1 MLPMAVTAL
10 GSILHKNHVIMSVT
24 HKNDR
29 GGQDYKSPEMMIT
42 DVAAECGFATS
53 GTKQYGVGIDSYK
66 YDEDL

>member
-29 GGQDYKSPEMMIT
+29 GGRIT
-42 DVAAECGFATS
+42 S
-53 GTKQYGVGIDSYK
+53 HPK
-66 YDEDL
+66 

>member
-1 MLPMAVTAL
+1 MAVTAL
-10 GSILHKNHVIMSVT
+10 GSILHKNHVIRSVT

>member
-53 GTKQYGVGIDSYK
+53 YGVGIEA
-66 YDEDL
+66 YDYDTDL